1 MVKIRLKRM
10 GMRHRPTYRIVVTD
24 SQRSRDG
31 KYIESLGHYDPRTK
45 KLLVNL
51 ERADY
56 WKSVGAQSTETAG
69 KLIKRFSREQ
79 QAAPIDIPPVEDE
92 TVAIDTAAAAIIDNK
107 ETQTPPE
114 VTEEVP
120 VETPAAE
127 PSAPEETGPATDTTA
142 EPTAEGEKDEGV
154 D

>member
-45 KLLVNL
+45 KLSVDL
-51 ERADY
+51 ERARY
-56 WKSVGAQSTETAG
+56 WQSVGAQSTETAG

-79 QAAPIDIPPVEDE
+79 QMAPTDIPPVEGE
-92 TVAIDTAAAAIIDNK
+92 AVAIDTAAAAIVDN
-107 ETQTPPE
+107 ETDQTPPA
-114 VTEEVP
+114 VTEEIP
-120 VETPAAE
+120 IETPAAE
-127 PSAPEETGPATDTTA
+127 SSAPEETGSATDTTA
-142 EPTAEGEKDEGV
+142 ESTAEGEKDEGA